1 MTKDEK
7 GRNGKRKPFKWTREL
22 VRLALNDGW
31 TQIEIAKACR
41 TQQSVVSAWNKGT
54 KRGTEEQLKPL
65 LDIYGSKLR
74 RNTFRV
80 YWSLNPDTY
89 DKQFFR
95 VEGKVILSHA
105 FFDPRRDQRGK
116 LVKKVPLH
124 KLVIHH
130 QGEGKFRVVIQGR
143 LKFRESNQELEC
155 SVEDAIWNSKITE
168 QMDANKL
175 LQFVDRYAEEQLSDF
190 TSDANTLPF
199 LLRQALLNH
208 GIPVDGVVEYPAL
221 W

>member
-1 MTKDEK
+1 
-7 GRNGKRKPFKWTREL
+7 
-22 VRLALNDGW
+22 
-31 TQIEIAKACR
+31 
-41 TQQSVVSAWNKGT
+41 
-54 KRGTEEQLKPL
+54 
-65 LDIYGSKLR
+65 
-74 RNTFRV
+74 
-80 YWSLNPDTY
+80 
-89 DKQFFR
+89 

-130 QGEGKFRVVIQGR
+130 QGEGKFRVAIQAR

-155 SVEDAIWNSKITE
+155 SVEDAIWNSEISE
-168 QMDANKL
+168 QMDTKKL
-175 LQFVDRYAEEQLSDF
+175 LQFVDGYSEKQLIDF
-190 TSDANTLPF
+190 PSDANTLPF

-208 GIPVDGVVEYPAL
+208 GMPVDGVVEYPAL

>member
-1 MTKDEK
+1 MTTELEMANAK
-7 GRNGKRKPFKWTREL
+7 KRPYKWTREL

-31 TQIEIAKACR
+31 TQAEIAKTCR
-41 TQQSVVSAWNKGT
+41 TQQSIVSSWSRGK
-54 KRGTEEQLKPL
+54 KRGTEKQLKPL

-80 YWSLNPDTY
+80 YWSLNPDNY

-95 VEGKVILSHA
+95 VEGKVILSQA

-116 LVKKVPLH
+116 LVKKIPIN

-130 QGEGKFRVVIQGR
+130 QGEGKFRIVIQGR
-143 LKFRESNQELEC
+143 LRFRETSQELEC
-155 SVEDAIWNSKITE
+155 SVEDAIWNSEISE
-168 QMDANKL
+168 QMDTKGL
-175 LQFVDRYAEEQLSDF
+175 LEFVDKYAETKLSDF
-190 TSDANTLPF
+190 PGDANTLPF